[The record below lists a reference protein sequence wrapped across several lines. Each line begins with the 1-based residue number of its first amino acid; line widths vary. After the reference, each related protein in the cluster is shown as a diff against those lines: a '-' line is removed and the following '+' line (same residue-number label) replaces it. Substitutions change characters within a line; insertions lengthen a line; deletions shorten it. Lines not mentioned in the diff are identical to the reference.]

1 MIQLTLK
8 MANVGEWDM
17 NSYALICPETKQSVL
32 IDPGD
37 DPDKLMTMLGDSR
50 PVAIWLTH
58 THHDHVG
65 ALDEMRQRLKL
76 PVYAHPGKHVVDPQA
91 NHWLEHGDVVHVGNH
106 RCEVYYTPGHIG
118 DQICFALQ
126 NDTRI
131 IVGDTIFEGGPGKT
145 WSHVAFVQTLNTLRD
160 VILPWPDESVCYPGH
175 GPHFVL
181 GDKRA
186 KIEMFLARQHPR
198 DFFGDAVW

>member
-1 MIQLTLK
+1 MKQLILK
-8 MANVGEWDM
+8 MTHVGEWNM
-17 NSYALICPETKQSVL
+17 NSYALICPETEQSVL

-37 DPDKLMTMLGDSR
+37 DPDKLMTMLKGSR

-76 PVYAHPGKHVVDPQA
+76 PVYAHSGEHVVDPQA
-91 NHWLEHGDVVHVGNH
+91 NHWLEHGDVLNVGNH
-106 RCEVYYTPGHIG
+106 RCEVYHTPGHIG

-126 NDTRI
+126 NDPRI

-145 WSHVAFVQTLNTLRD
+145 RSHVDFVQTLNTLRD
-160 VILPWPDESVCYPGH
+160 VVLSWPNEYVCYPGH

-186 KIEMFLARQHPR
+186 NIEIFLTKSHPR
-198 DFFGDAVW
+198 NFFGDAVW